1 MTSIFAVM
9 AFFYKY
15 VDLNS
20 PAPYNEE
27 SKALVG
33 SQDKISN
40 VVQESDF

>member
-1 MTSIFAVM
+1 MTLIFAVM

-20 PAPYNEE
+20 PVPYNEE
-27 SKALVG
+27 SKALIG

-40 VVQESDF
+40 VVHDSEI